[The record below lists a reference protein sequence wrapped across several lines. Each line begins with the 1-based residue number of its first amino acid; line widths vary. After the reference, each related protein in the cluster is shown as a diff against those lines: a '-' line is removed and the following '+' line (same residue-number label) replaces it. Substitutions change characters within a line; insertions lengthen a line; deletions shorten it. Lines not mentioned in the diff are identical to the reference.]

1 MYNFPEYSDNYWKT
15 WGSLW
20 QYCKDEPPVD
30 NTGAIIDLMQ
40 ITLLIH
46 LILKKTDQT
55 ENDGTKTVEI
65 MLPLKYFIN
74 FWRTREMLLI
84 NYEINL
90 ILTWCANC
98 VIVSIAEA
106 NQGATFSLT
115 DTKLYVQVVT
125 LSTKIMQSCFS
136 I

>member
-1 MYNFPEYSDNYWKT
+1 
-15 WGSLW
+15 
-20 QYCKDEPPVD
+20 
-30 NTGAIIDLMQ
+30 MQ
-40 ITLLIH
+40 IMLPIH

-55 ENDGTKTVEI
+55 ENDETKTVEI

-90 ILTWCANC
+90 ILIWCANC
-98 VIVSIAEA
+98 VIVSTAVA